1 MTGRSPSAEGERPG
15 AGPGYQPGDLI
26 WIHRAGAWR
35 PGEIIS
41 RSVTAATVRY
51 RVTGAEGTGVD
62 TVVIGRPELVRRVGT
77 MPPPGS
83 PAAAVRAGSSQPPT
97 ARRTTTAPTRPQR
110 QPAGTDNGPAV
121 GGPTV
126 GGPAA
131 HPGPSG
137 ADELRRAVAGRTTG
151 RNRHRP
157 MDTPANPADSRVR
170 GGPTTGGQPGA
181 AGPQRTPRPPGTE
194 RVVELRIF
202 VRAPG
207 GRPTELPLGCAVD
220 RRTGTVHLRL
230 PDGRG
235 SQLDLVLARAASMI
249 LHEAV
254 LACLDHRDLRFWV
267 QR

>member
-15 AGPGYQPGDLI
+15 VRPGYQPGDLI

-35 PGEIIS
+35 PGVVLS
-41 RSVTAATVRY
+41 RSFTAATVRY

-62 TVVIGRPELVRRVGT
+62 TVVIGRPELVHRVGAL
-77 MPPPGS
+77 PPPGRPS
-83 PAAAVRAGSSQPPT
+83 GAVRATSSQPSAIRRPT
-97 ARRTTTAPTRPQR
+97 PAPSRPQR
-110 QPAGTDNGPAV
+110 QPAGPGNGPA
-121 GGPTV
+121 P
-126 GGPAA
+126 GGPAVQPA
-131 HPGPSG
+131 PGG
-137 ADELRRAVAGRTTG
+137 AGTPG

-157 MDTPANPADSRVR
+157 AGGGVHPANGA
-170 GGPTTGGQPGA
+170 GGRISGGTTPGGQPGA
-181 AGPQRTPRPPGTE
+181 AGPPRPPNTE
-194 RVVELRIF
+194 QVVELRIF

-220 RRTGTVHLRL
+220 RRTGTIHLRL

-254 LACLDHRDLRFWV
+254 LACLDHGNLRFWV